1 MLHPTPTISST
12 QGQLTMV
19 LEHSLET
26 NFKPKLHTLLDNKAL
41 RLERREVAC
50 KVTPLSNNDNGDV
63 ALTMQP
69 YQ

>member
-1 MLHPTPTISST
+1 
-12 QGQLTMV
+12 MV